1 MAQFFRVESE
11 NCHFCFHNNQRNFS
25 FGIFSSA
32 PLPGGQRVQL
42 ETSKGLL
49 ELLRAVP
56 SGHTLQYLNG
66 RKTIFLFQY
75 PHVMPSSKRTYL
87 LLKTLWSRCFSELPV
102 NGGKGDRC
110 LEGTGPKIAPQAF
123 FGVYTQRQN
132 RVTDGI
138 FYESEIEDGILIDS
152 FKNKRISCTLRIL
165 DPPME
170 GFEPV

>member
-1 MAQFFRVESE
+1 MESKAGFFCGSILLVESE
-11 NCHFCFHNNQRNFS
+11 NCHFCFHNNQQNFL

-32 PLPGGQRVQL
+32 PLPGGQRAQL

-66 RKTIFLFQY
+66 RKAIFCFSTRM
-75 PHVMPSSKRTYL
+75 MPSSKRTYL

-110 LEGTGPKIAPQAF
+110 LEGTGPKIAPRHFLGYIHKDKTESQTVF
-123 FGVYTQRQN
+123 FMN
-132 RVTDGI
+132 LKLKM
-138 FYESEIEDGILIDS
+138 ES
-152 FKNKRISCTLRIL
+152 
-165 DPPME
+165 
-170 GFEPV
+170 